1 MNIGISKGGG
11 GLRKNTFFEGG
22 MDIFGT
28 KQIVR
33 QSYNSCVQVEI
44 FLLDDWS
51 KSTGDDE
58 VESVIKVVIRLTA

>member
-1 MNIGISKGGG
+1 
-11 GLRKNTFFEGG
+11 
-22 MDIFGT
+22 MDIFAT

-33 QSYNSCVQVEI
+33 QPYDSCVQVEM
-44 FLLDDWS
+44 FWLDDWS